1 MDNIDIAVKVQLL
14 NQEIATYENTR
25 YILGIRYRVNKK
37 IGNTA
42 EQLKP
47 LEDELVKIEQALEE
61 LKAIRAEL
69 APEKAGANG
78 KAPA

>member
-1 MDNIDIAVKVQLL
+1 MDTIDVAVKVQLL

-42 EQLKP
+42 EQLKA

-78 KAPA
+78 KGSA

>member
-1 MDNIDIAVKVQLL
+1 MDDINTAVKAQLL

-69 APEKAGANG
+69 VPEKAGANG

>member
-1 MDNIDIAVKVQLL
+1 MDTIDVAVKVQLL

-69 APEKAGANG
+69 VPEKAGANG

>member
-1 MDNIDIAVKVQLL
+1 MDNIDTAVKVQLL

-69 APEKAGANG
+69 VPEKAGANG

>member
-69 APEKAGANG
+69 VPEKAGANG

>member
-1 MDNIDIAVKVQLL
+1 MDDINTAVKAQLL
-14 NQEIATYENTR
+14 NQEISTYENTR

-69 APEKAGANG
+69 VPEKAGANG